1 MKGKKP
7 LSAVVLHLAHG
18 RIISNMPL
26 DVLIAYADALRGS
39 GRRARGYI
47 HDAIGMAGQ
56 DSRRHRQIRR
66 LVVRIRQRWAGF
78 RGTAI
83 VFVAICGWGC

>member
-1 MKGKKP
+1 MRGFDAFDGSIASMKGKKP
-7 LSAVVLHLAHG
+7 LFAVVLHLAHG

-56 DSRRHRQIRR
+56 DSRRYRQIRR
-66 LVVRIRQRWAGF
+66 FGRTYPPALGGV
-78 RGTAI
+78 
-83 VFVAICGWGC
+83 

>member
-56 DSRRHRQIRR
+56 DFPPTSPN
-66 LVVRIRQRWAGF
+66 
-78 RGTAI
+78 TAFGRTYPPALGG
-83 VFVAICGWGC
+83 V